1 MVPRSAKLV
10 KETAEAAMYTLT
22 LLKVRHSSNVYKYFP
37 FSSYEFMNEFVH
49 MYVCVSFTVC
59 MLYVCTRFLFQ
70 GHYEAGQYVDEVFVP
85 GRFVEYLPQV
95 RYFREF

>member
-37 FSSYEFMNEFVH
+37 FTSYELMNEFVH
-49 MYVCVSFTVC
+49 MCVCISFTVC
-59 MLYVCTRFLFQ
+59 VLCVYALFIPGPLRGRSVC
-70 GHYEAGQYVDEVFVP
+70 G
-85 GRFVEYLPQV
+85 
-95 RYFREF
+95 